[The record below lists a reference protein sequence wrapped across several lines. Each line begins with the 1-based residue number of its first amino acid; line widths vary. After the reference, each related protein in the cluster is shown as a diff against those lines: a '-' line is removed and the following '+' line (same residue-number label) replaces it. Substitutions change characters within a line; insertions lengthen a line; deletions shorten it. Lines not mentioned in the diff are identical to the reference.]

1 MTLNP
6 SSKSGLK
13 GQLEDL
19 PLIDMLQIVAFAQK
33 TGYMQI
39 AGPQGGGG
47 IVFAQGL
54 VVCAYSRS
62 TLKYLHQIAD
72 DPLGAQNVTIL
83 RKQIEISL
91 RELAA
96 LKEGRFHFQVTES
109 VPTELEGIPVASFAV
124 EDGINPEGM
133 LLELAKELDDER
145 KEVSELFESTGT
157 TEAPADTT
165 PPESRPPPSGKTEVF
180 PRPALE
186 PPTES
191 ETPQPPVLLVDDEPL
206 VREIL
211 GNVLRDAGYRVYVS
225 TGSAEAMGMAS
236 ELAISGQK
244 FLVVTDLSMPTTT
257 GKSFRGGLEVAR
269 SIKQN
274 DYEASILL
282 MAEKLSPK
290 VRSRAKS
297 FGIKRIAMKPA
308 LSKLDPEVYERD
320 LRDFGTAIIRLLRG
334 LGTRETTE
342 EAGPT
347 PSVVEDKTST
357 PFLDYITSMTERL
370 LDPKRSID
378 VSRLVLQVAS
388 KYLERCVLFLIKGE
402 KACGIGGFGFLST
415 KQASIEAAQAISFN
429 IDQTRPFAEVAYS
442 RKSDRFSAEL
452 DSLQACLYS
461 SIGRGRATEC
471 ILIPMVNNSEVLIIL
486 YGDNA
491 RSGRPIGRLR
501 GLELFIGQA
510 GITLENTYLHS
521 KLRSFEAKLSRYE
534 QDTSARTEG
543 NNWKP
548 TEKTHDSA
556 PS

>member
-6 SSKSGLK
+6 ASKAGLK

-47 IVFAQGL
+47 IVFARGL

-62 TLKYLHQIAD
+62 TIKYLHQIAD

-83 RKQIEISL
+83 RKQIETSL

-109 VPTELEGIPVASFAV
+109 VPTELEGIPVASFAI
-124 EDGINPEGM
+124 ENGINPEGL

-145 KEVSELFESTGT
+145 NEAAELLESTGST
-157 TEAPADTT
+157 DTPADTT
-165 PPESRPPPSGKTEVF
+165 PPEARPPTGKTEVF
-180 PRPALE
+180 TRPALE

-211 GNVLRDAGYRVYVS
+211 GNVLRDAGYRVYIS
-225 TGSAEAMGMAS
+225 TGPAEAMGMAN
-236 ELAISGQK
+236 EIAISGQR

-269 SIKQN
+269 SIKHN

-320 LRDFGTAIIRLLRG
+320 LRDFGTAIIRLLHG
-334 LGTRETTE
+334 LGTTEPTE
-342 EAGPT
+342 EADPT
-347 PSVVEDKTST
+347 PSVVEDKSSA
-357 PFLDYITSMTERL
+357 PFLDYIASMTERL

-388 KYLERCVLFLIKGE
+388 KYLERCVLFLIRGD

-415 KQASIEAAQAISFN
+415 KEASIEAAQAISFN
-429 IDQTRPFAEVAYS
+429 IQQTRPFAEVAYS
-442 RKSDRFSAEL
+442 RKSDRFSADL

-461 SIGRGRATEC
+461 SIGRGRASEC
-471 ILIPMVNNSEVLIIL
+471 ILIPMVNNSEVLVIL

-521 KLRSFEAKLSRYE
+521 KLRAFEAKLSRFE
-534 QDTSARTEG
+534 RDTSARKEG
-543 NNWKP
+543 DNWILP
-548 TEKTHDSA
+548 EKTHDSA